1 MAPRRFRNRLV
12 NCQNDLELGHRKIL
26 ARSWV
31 GQKEPDTRQANE
43 KNRSI
48 PMMVCEDFLE
58 EANEVDGLFHQPTKK
73 GRHPPKNAALDK
85 ERKGALSSS

>member
-1 MAPRRFRNRLV
+1 MDSGFRR
-12 NCQNDLELGHRKIL
+12 NDIFQQSIQRT
-26 ARSWV
+26 S
-31 GQKEPDTRQANE
+31 QKGPCTRQRGGGH
-43 KNRSI
+43 RSI